1 MTRSMTAFARQES
14 QQSWGGLTWE
24 IRSVNQRYL
33 EPHLRIPE
41 SFRDLEPALRDQL
54 RKKLS
59 RGKLDCT
66 LRFDIEK
73 QQQGIEVDK
82 ERAQQLINATE
93 QLATLTDNTQAIN
106 PLDILKWPGVMRDA
120 TPLDM
125 DEVKKQA
132 LALFST
138 AVDDLNAGRAREGA
152 ELADLITQRLDSI
165 SVVVSE
171 VRSKMPQILDS
182 QRELLLTRV
191 NDLDLAL
198 EIDPVRLEQEIA
210 LLAQK
215 ADIAEEMDRLDTH
228 VQEAR
233 RILKQKGAIGRR
245 LDFLMQELNR
255 EANTLSS
262 KAIVVE
268 TTNSAVELKVLIEQM
283 REQIQNIE

>member
-14 QQSWGGLTWE
+14 QQDWGSLVWE

-33 EPHLRIPE
+33 DPHFRLPE
-41 SFRDLEPALRDQL
+41 SFRALEPALRDQL

-59 RGKLDCT
+59 RGKIDCS
-66 LRFDIEK
+66 LRFEVEK
-73 QQQGIEVDK
+73 QQQGMQVDQQ
-82 ERAQQLINATE
+82 RAQQLIDAAQQIADLSNNA
-93 QLATLTDNTQAIN
+93 QSIN
-106 PLDILKWPGVMRDA
+106 PLDVLQWPGVMLD
-120 TPLDM
+120 TQLDM
-125 DEVKKQA
+125 QVINAQA
-132 LALFST
+132 LSLFHQ
-138 AVDDLNAGRAREGA
+138 AVDDLNAGREREGT
-152 ELADLITQRLDSI
+152 ELADLISQRLDAI
-165 SVVVSE
+165 SVVVKD
-171 VRSKMPQILDS
+171 VREKMPKILQA
-182 QRELLLTRV
+182 QRELLLNRV
-191 NDLDLAL
+191 QDLAL

-215 ADIAEEMDRLDTH
+215 ADVAEEMDRLDTH
-228 VQEAR
+228 VQEVR